1 MGGKD
6 GFDNCGQKERHAVD
20 GDAVEEE
27 DDGRGEHHR
36 VEDAEPDSFPAE
48 LIHELSGDDSIGFEP
63 CDGELLLRLC
73 KPESRFRT
81 VREGQEANYAEYRGC
96 SAWEECVRHGIGVV
110 QAATRHD

>member
-6 GFDNCGQKERHAVD
+6 GFDDCGQKERHAVD

-36 VEDAEPDSFPAE
+36 VENAEPDSFPAE
-48 LIHELSGDDSIGFEP
+48 LIDELSGDDSIGFEP

-81 VREGQEANYAEYRGC
+81 VWEGKEANYA
-96 SAWEECVRHGIGVV
+96 
-110 QAATRHD
+110 